1 MRGEFDR
8 FARFHCTKVSMY
20 RLISSFLMKQPP
32 TVDQVGGCMDMYFVF
47 IDDKNGNL
55 SQNYIIFIF
64 YI

>member
-8 FARFHCTKVSMY
+8 FARFHCTKVSICG
-20 RLISSFLMKQPP
+20 LISSFLMKQPP

-47 IDDKNGNL
+47 IDDKKGIL
-55 SQNYIIFIF
+55 CQNDIVFIF